1 MRKTI
6 VIVQQYA
13 WEQERLQMY
22 MYVVSHYGEK
32 TAQRYLIVQIK

>member
-13 WEQERLQMY
+13 WEQELFQIY
-22 MYVVSHYGEK
+22 MYIVSHYGEK
-32 TAQRYLIVQIK
+32 QLRGTW